1 MRVHHVGYLVKKLAR
16 AKAAFETLGYET
28 MGETTRD
35 EVRGIDILFMK
46 NGAEVIELVSPFR
59 EGSHV
64 EGIMKRAGNAP
75 YHICYLTEDI
85 ERDVEALSQNGY
97 VLVHEPLAAP
107 AIGGKRVAFL
117 MSAAIGL
124 IELVEE

>member
-1 MRVHHVGYLVKKLAR
+1 MRVHHVGYLVKKLER
-16 AKAAFETLGYET
+16 AKGAFEKLGYEAQ
-28 MGETTRD
+28 GGITRD

-46 NGAEVIELVSPFR
+46 NGHEVIELVSPYR

-64 EGIMKRAGNAP
+64 EGIMKRTGNAP
-75 YHICYLTEDI
+75 YHICYISSALDQ
-85 ERDVEALSQNGY
+85 DVQLLSENGY

-117 MSAAIGL
+117 MNAAIGL
-124 IELVEE
+124 IEIVEE